1 MAAHPAP
8 PPGARPRVPAHAW
21 TWLQRSRPVL
31 AEIARQLYGTT
42 PDPGLLERL
51 KQDYATDLF
60 VQDLVARVV
69 CEVAFNDRVPDRRPP
84 GARWDRGLTWW
95 AAHLAGVSVQE
106 FEARSQADAGQQ
118 APLFGP
124 LPEPPPSPPPPRVRT
139 RPVSLE
145 RRALVRALKELL
157 AAGDGE
163 QVPASAIRQLIAQ
176 LQDDDET

>member
-1 MAAHPAP
+1 RRRHAGPRARPRGHPRVAGRPVARRVPPRRPRGRHRRRARRGRRAPHRLLRPLRPPRRVAADPRLRPRRVRRWGVMAAHPAP

-69 CEVAFNDRVPDRRPP
+69 CEVAFNDRV
-84 GARWDRGLTWW
+84 
-95 AAHLAGVSVQE
+95 
-106 FEARSQADAGQQ
+106 
-118 APLFGP
+118 
-124 LPEPPPSPPPPRVRT
+124 
-139 RPVSLE
+139 
-145 RRALVRALKELL
+145 
-157 AAGDGE
+157 
-163 QVPASAIRQLIAQ
+163 
-176 LQDDDET
+176 